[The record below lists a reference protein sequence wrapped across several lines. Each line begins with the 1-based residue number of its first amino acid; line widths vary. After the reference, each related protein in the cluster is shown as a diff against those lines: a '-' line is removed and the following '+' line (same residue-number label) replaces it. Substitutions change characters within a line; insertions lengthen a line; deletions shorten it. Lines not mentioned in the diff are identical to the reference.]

1 MKPIAINPLIISAI
15 SGIGILCCGCQEKS
29 EEKTDDTSV
38 EEAAATEIS
47 NNLDLEVVISVFG
60 ESENLEDFENK
71 LNEPERQISN
81 LDLNE
86 DGEVD
91 YLRVVESA
99 MDDTHLVN
107 VQAVIG
113 EDQYQDVASFD
124 VERDEQGQ
132 TQVQVVGD
140 PYVYGPDYV
149 IRPTFARAP
158 LVLAWFWGSSYR
170 SWSSPY
176 RWGHYPSNYRPWRSC
191 SHTDYRKRVT
201 HHRNT
206 KHVYHYGS
214 SRRSKN
220 SVTLYSKSKRSDYA
234 SRHPSKSFAKRNKGV
249 ENRYKLDQKRGKT
262 KVKVADKKRPVANQK
277 LPAQPP
283 KPTGKPSKPATKP
296 SQPNTR
302 PTQPATKPSKPSTR
316 PTQPATKPSKPS
328 TRPTQPAA
336 KPSKP
341 STRPT
346 QPATKPSKPA
356 AKPTSKPSKPAS
368 KPAAKP
374 SGKSGSKPA
383 KQPTSKSKDK
393 K

>member
-1 MKPIAINPLIISAI
+1 
-15 SGIGILCCGCQEKS
+15 
-29 EEKTDDTSV
+29 
-38 EEAAATEIS
+38 
-47 NNLDLEVVISVFG
+47 
-60 ESENLEDFENK
+60 
-71 LNEPERQISN
+71 
-81 LDLNE
+81 
-86 DGEVD
+86 VD

-99 MDDTHLVN
+99 MDETHLVS

-140 PYVYGPDYV
+140 PYVYGPDYIIQPAFV
-149 IRPTFARAP
+149 RAP

-191 SHTDYRKRVT
+191 SHTDYHKRVT

-214 SRRSKN
+214 SRRSRN

-262 KVKVADKKRPVANQK
+262 KVKVTDNRRPA
-277 LPAQPP
+277 
-283 KPTGKPSKPATKP
+283 PTQKPAP
-296 SQPNTR
+296 
-302 PTQPATKPSKPSTR
+302 KPSKPSTK
-316 PTQPATKPSKPS
+316 PSQPASKPAKPTAKPSKPTTKPSKP
-328 TRPTQPAA
+328 T
-336 KPSKP
+336 
-341 STRPT
+341 
-346 QPATKPSKPA
+346 TKPSKPTT
-356 AKPTSKPSKPAS
+356 KPSQPASKPSKPAS
-368 KPAAKP
+368 KP
-374 SGKSGSKPA
+374 SGKSGAKPA
-383 KQPTSKSKDK
+383 KQPAGKSKDK